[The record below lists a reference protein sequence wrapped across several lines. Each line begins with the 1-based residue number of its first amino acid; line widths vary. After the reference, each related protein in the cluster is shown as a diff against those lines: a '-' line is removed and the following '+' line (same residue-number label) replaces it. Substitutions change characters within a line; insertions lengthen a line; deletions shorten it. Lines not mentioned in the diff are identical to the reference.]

1 MEDYTIDE
9 AKVEEQI
16 ATVKPFEASSI
27 RRASMEELTEI
38 ATSLR

>member
-16 ATVKPFEASSI
+16 ATMKPFEASSI

-38 ATSLR
+38 ANALR